1 MTTSPLTIYLHRAGI
16 GSVRELAELTG
27 ISKSSIDRII
37 RHPEIARAYQIK
49 SIAHAS
55 GMTAEEVGKLILRKE
70 ERNGTNKEGNKTRA

>member
-37 RHPEIARAYQIK
+37 RHPEIARGYQME
-49 SIAHAS
+49 SIARAC
-55 GMTAEEVGKLILRKE
+55 GMSAEQVGNVILGRRE
-70 ERNGTNKEGNKTRA
+70 

>member
-16 GSVRELAELTG
+16 GSIRELSELTG

-37 RHPEIARAYQIK
+37 RHPEIARAYQIE
-49 SIAHAS
+49 SIAHVS

-70 ERNGTNKEGNKTRA
+70 GTNGTEKGNKSTR

>member
-37 RHPEIARAYQIK
+37 RHPEIARGYQME
-49 SIAHAS
+49 SIARAC
-55 GMTAEEVGKLILRKE
+55 GMSAEQVGRVILGKE
-70 ERNGTNKEGNKTRA
+70 ERNGTNKEGNKIRA